1 MILPNQTAMVK
12 VDVWL
17 TDVEGDEHEGTMELA
32 VRDNRNN
39 AVADPDAAQVENA
52 IRRCLAKA
60 VSSITGFGIELWFG
74 EDIKGLDY
82 RKPTHLNGSEIIAG
96 NATQE
101 QTIKLDRLM
110 RDNNCPEEN
119 RSDIETL
126 KENGFNISESA
137 AEIMIKDAEEGI
149 KQNRQPTKTRK
160 NKVVQLI
167 SSIEDYDDGKRAE
180 LVSWVEGVSTNKEL
194 DAFEVKLNKKLEK

>member
-1 MILPNQTAMVK
+1 
-12 VDVWL
+12 
-17 TDVEGDEHEGTMELA
+17 
-32 VRDNRNN
+32 
-39 AVADPDAAQVENA
+39 
-52 IRRCLAKA
+52 
-60 VSSITGFGIELWFG
+60 
-74 EDIKGLDY
+74 
-82 RKPTHLNGSEIIAG
+82 
-96 NATQE
+96 
-101 QTIKLDRLM
+101 M

-167 SSIEDYDDGKRAE
+167 SSVEDYDDGKRAE